1 MKSHIEI
8 RHSFKLTFKVNEC
21 NISEKL
27 LLCNAIDGY
36 EVLKDVADIMVIDVL
51 SFDEDALNIKVSLK
65 EPLTY
70 KEIDEY
76 ILDMVEFVKEQ
87 TNYKVDFEPMG
98 IEWDIKKFGTASVLF
113 DQDLLISHPQ
123 RRAFL
128 DKLDIGT
135 RTEQRAQSK
144 QKYGLKPGL
153 LYMIKERKAD
163 RAFEVF
169 TDQVTH
175 DCPGLCITRASPDSV
190 RENHGLKETPIVW
203 LTNNETDKERCLPP
217 TDIARLH
224 LAVTDFMEKAS
235 NGIILLDG
243 LEYLVT
249 NNNFPTVLKLVQ
261 LLRDKVMLHN
271 GRLII
276 PVVPGAMGDKEI
288 GLLEKEMD
296 TLFEDEEC

>member
-1 MKSHIEI
+1 MKNHIEI
-8 RHSFKLTFKVNEC
+8 RHSFKLTFRVNEC

-51 SFDEDALNIKVSLK
+51 SFDQDILSIKVSLK

-76 ILDMVEFVKEQ
+76 IQDMTEFVKEQ
-87 TNYKVDFEPMG
+87 TNYKVEFEPVG
-98 IEWDIKKFGTASVLF
+98 IEWDIKKLGNVSVLF
-113 DQDLLISHPQ
+113 DSDLLISHPQ

-128 DKLDIGT
+128 EKLDIAT
-135 RTEQRAQSK
+135 RHEKRAKSK

-153 LYMIKERKAD
+153 LYMIKERKAEK
-163 RAFEVF
+163 AFEVF
-169 TDQVTH
+169 TDLVTH
-175 DCPGLCITRASPDSV
+175 DCPGLCITRSSPELV
-190 RENHGLKETPIVW
+190 RGEHGLKETPIVW
-203 LTNNETDKERCLPP
+203 LTNNETANERCLPP
-217 TDIARLH
+217 TDIPRLH
-224 LAVTDFMEKAS
+224 LAVTDFMENAKD
-235 NGIILLDG
+235 GVIMLDG

-249 NNNFPTVLKLVQ
+249 NNNFSTILKLVQ

-276 PVVPGAMGDKEI
+276 NVVPGALAEKEI
-288 GLLEKEMD
+288 GLMEKEMEN
-296 TLFEDEEC
+296 LFEED